1 MWYILP
7 CCINI
12 QVFIESV
19 LYVSETA
26 INIGYSCQLLTD
38 DMEEV
43 FIIDAEDPAEVKK
56 QLDDALK
63 HIDDVKKGVK
73 DRVDAEVN
81 MGESFQ
87 DYSWFQDFEA
97 DFP

>member
-1 MWYILP
+1 MLY
-7 CCINI
+7 
-12 QVFIESV
+12 QHSSVFIVSF

-81 MGESFQ
+81 KLCMWCQSL
-87 DYSWFQDFEA
+87 YHIYVVRNSWMRH
-97 DFP
+97 

>member
-1 MWYILP
+1 
-7 CCINI
+7 
-12 QVFIESV
+12 
-19 LYVSETA
+19 
-26 INIGYSCQLLTD
+26 
-38 DMEEV
+38 MEEV

-81 MGESFQ
+81 NLCHNLFLMVQNF
-87 DYSWFQDFEA
+87 FIL
-97 DFP
+97 